1 MRRFDDR
8 VAIVSGATSGI
19 GLAVARRLASEG
31 ASVVIVGG
39 PTDEVDLEPALAQLR
54 AHGSAIGL
62 IADIAEEATSQIV
75 VAAALSEFGRLDVL
89 VNNAGASY
97 YETLLDTPLE
107 HLDRTLA
114 VNVRGTFAMSQAAA
128 RVMAK
133 GGGGAIVNTA
143 STASF
148 VGEEFQAT
156 YNASKAAIIG
166 LTRSFAIDLAPV
178 GVRANAVAPGWVA
191 TRATDPVITDAEQ
204 WSKHRTR
211 IPLDRA
217 ANPDEIAAVHAFLAS
232 TDASYVTGAVF
243 IVDGGMT
250 AGNRYSNW
258 LAVEPPPDGFAIGI
272 PDVPLD
278 MHARPD

>member
-39 PTDEVDLEPALAQLR
+39 PTDEVDLEPALTRLR

-89 VNNAGASY
+89 VNNAGAAY

-191 TRATDPVITDAEQ
+191 TRTTQPVIADAEQ

-232 TDASYVTGAVF
+232 SDASYVTGAVF

-258 LAVEPPPDGFAIGI
+258 LAVEPPSDGFDIGI

-278 MHARPD
+278 MHARLD